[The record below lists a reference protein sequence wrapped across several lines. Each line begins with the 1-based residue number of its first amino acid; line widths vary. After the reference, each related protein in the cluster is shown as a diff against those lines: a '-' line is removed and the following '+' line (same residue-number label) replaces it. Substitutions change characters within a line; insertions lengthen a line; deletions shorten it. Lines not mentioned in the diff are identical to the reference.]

1 MNFLESL
8 KSALRNL
15 TSNKMRSFLTMLG
28 IIIGIGS
35 VIMITS
41 IGAGSQAAIT
51 SEFDKL
57 GVGLL
62 QIRMKSWDNV
72 KTRDLLTLDDVELIK
87 KHPEVKNATPYIE
100 AWGISIKLKN
110 PKEEKSGY
118 IIGANEEYR
127 FITSPDMLYGR
138 FIIESDCK
146 AKSKVA
152 VIDEV
157 LAEKVFG
164 RKDVIGE
171 SITVNIWRGNFKFTV
186 IGVTKNANAALES
199 MMGDQM
205 PSSIIVPIQ
214 TVNDMFFIDYLDYIF
229 VTVKNSDTMQ
239 QTAIELNKMLEI
251 KHRNEDVY
259 YISSF
264 AEELEMVNQV
274 LGIITAFISFVAGI
288 SLFVG
293 GIGVMNI
300 MLVTVTERTR
310 EIGIRKSLGARNKDI
325 KKQFLIEAV
334 ILTVIGGI
342 MGIIFGFL
350 GGMAVGSM
358 MKITP
363 RVSFFSIL
371 VTVGVSSIVGIIAGV
386 YPANKAAKLDPI
398 EALRYE

>member
-1 MNFLESL
+1 MNIFESL

-15 TSNKMRSFLTMLG
+15 MSNKMRSFLTMLG
-28 IIIGIGS
+28 IIIGIAS

-41 IGAGSQAAIT
+41 IGAGSRAAIT

-62 QIRMKSWDNV
+62 TIQMKGSNDA
-72 KTRDLLTLDDVELIK
+72 KLRDFLTLDDVELIK
-87 KHPEVKNATPYIE
+87 KHPEVKNVTPYFE
-100 AWGISIKLKN
+100 TWGASIKLKN

-118 IIGANEEYR
+118 IIGINEEYR
-127 FITSPDMLYGR
+127 FMVPPDLLYGR

-146 AKSKVA
+146 AKSKVV

-164 RKDVIGE
+164 RKDVVGE
-171 SITVNIWRGNFKFTV
+171 TITVRLWRGNLKFTV
-186 IGVTKNANAALES
+186 IGVTKNSNAALES
-199 MMGDQM
+199 IMGAEM
-205 PSSIIVPIQ
+205 PSALYMPIQ
-214 TVNDMFFIDYLDYIF
+214 TVMDIYLVDYLDYIY
-229 VTVKNSDTMQ
+229 VSVKDPEKID
-239 QTAIELNKMLEI
+239 QTAIELNKMLEM
-251 KHRNEDVY
+251 KHRNEDAY
-259 YISSF
+259 YIRSLMD
-264 AEELEMVNQV
+264 EIEMINQV
-274 LGIITAFISFVAGI
+274 LGYITAFISFVAGI

-310 EIGIRKSLGARNKDI
+310 EIGIRKSLGAKNKDI
-325 KKQFLIEAV
+325 RKQFLIEAV

-342 MGIIFGFL
+342 IGIIAGFL
-350 GGMAVGSM
+350 GGSLVGM
-358 MKITP
+358 LMDVTP
-363 RVSFFSIL
+363 KVSLFSIL
-371 VTVGVSSIVGIIAGV
+371 VTVGVSSLVGIIAGV